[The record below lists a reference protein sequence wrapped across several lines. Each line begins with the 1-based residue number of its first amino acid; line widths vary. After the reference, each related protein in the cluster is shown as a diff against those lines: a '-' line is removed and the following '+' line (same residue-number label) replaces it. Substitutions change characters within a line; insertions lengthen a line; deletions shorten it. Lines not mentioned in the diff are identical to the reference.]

1 MLMFTTT
8 DLVAIWTKVPTDK
21 GEHEVIIAS
30 AYLPGDEETAPTRE
44 LVALVNYCKENHLR
58 WIIGCDA
65 NAHHTIWGSTNINAR
80 GECLLEFLL
89 RYNVSIVNRGNEP
102 TFRNAIREEV
112 LDLTLCSPNVLSEV
126 SNWHVSGEASM
137 SDHSLIRFDL
147 GATLPH
153 ITIYRNPR
161 NINWNVFHFN
171 LEQSANYSKHHL
183 VLKSELEMECK
194 EKRMTIQDLNL
205 DEIRASN
212 IIQTIPPTLAT
223 AP

>member
-112 LDLTLCSPNVLSEV
+112 LDLTICSPNVLSEV

-137 SDHSLIRFDL
+137 SDHSLISERSSARRKLDNDKL
-147 GATLPH
+147 QSQRIDEAYTAQLSQLLLQPDSLPATKAVSGRTYPVPCTLPLNDQLV
-153 ITIYRNPR
+153 T
-161 NINWNVFHFN
+161 
-171 LEQSANYSKHHL
+171 SARH
-183 VLKSELEMECK
+183 
-194 EKRMTIQDLNL
+194 
-205 DEIRASN
+205 
-212 IIQTIPPTLAT
+212 
-223 AP
+223 

>member
-137 SDHSLIRFDL
+137 SDHSLIRL
-147 GATLPH
+147 QTSSQMPQSVCGLVQLPA
-153 ITIYRNPR
+153 
-161 NINWNVFHFN
+161 NV
-171 LEQSANYSKHHL
+171 EG
-183 VLKSELEMECK
+183 VRE
-194 EKRMTIQDLNL
+194 RG
-205 DEIRASN
+205 
-212 IIQTIPPTLAT
+212 
-223 AP
+223 

>member
-161 NINWNVFHFN
+161 NINWMSF
-171 LEQSANYSKHHL
+171 
-183 VLKSELEMECK
+183 
-194 EKRMTIQDLNL
+194 
-205 DEIRASN
+205 
-212 IIQTIPPTLAT
+212 TLT
-223 AP
+223 

>member
-80 GECLLEFLL
+80 VQMYYQKSQIGMCPGKHQC
-89 RYNVSIVNRGNEP
+89 R
-102 TFRNAIREEV
+102 T
-112 LDLTLCSPNVLSEV
+112 TVLS
-126 SNWHVSGEASM
+126 G
-137 SDHSLIRFDL
+137 L
-147 GATLPH
+147 T
-153 ITIYRNPR
+153 
-161 NINWNVFHFN
+161 
-171 LEQSANYSKHHL
+171 
-183 VLKSELEMECK
+183 
-194 EKRMTIQDLNL
+194 
-205 DEIRASN
+205 
-212 IIQTIPPTLAT
+212 
-223 AP
+223 

>member
-137 SDHSLIRFDL
+137 SDHSLISF
-147 GATLPH
+147 A
-153 ITIYRNPR
+153 
-161 NINWNVFHFN
+161 
-171 LEQSANYSKHHL
+171 
-183 VLKSELEMECK
+183 
-194 EKRMTIQDLNL
+194 
-205 DEIRASN
+205 N
-212 IIQTIPPTLAT
+212 IIDSAILAK
-223 AP
+223 